1 MTKEVRRKERE
12 KESKVGE
19 DACNHYSRQTNKQ
32 KEANKQTKGKLKKR
46 CPETQKQTILTLL
59 SDRKA
64 FS

>member
-32 KEANKQTKGKLKKR
+32 KANRKKDVLKLKNR
-46 CPETQKQTILTLL
+46 P
-59 SDRKA
+59 
-64 FS
+64 F